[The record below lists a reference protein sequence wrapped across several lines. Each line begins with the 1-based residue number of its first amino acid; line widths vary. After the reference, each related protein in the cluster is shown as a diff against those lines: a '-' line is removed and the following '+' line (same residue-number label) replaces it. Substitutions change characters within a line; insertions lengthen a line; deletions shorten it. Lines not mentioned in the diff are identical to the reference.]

1 MRKPGK
7 SYALTVR
14 KILSSVCDLLFFQ
27 EGTSPCRFKTQT
39 SNFELISMSLLAI
52 KASSDANSAEQK
64 RQQDRKKN
72 ILVLIN
78 HFLIENGYFETAERL
93 NNETN
98 SVVTKFAAADN
109 VDLTSI
115 LIDYEAYYEIRFDK
129 KPKLI
134 RKLTDGEDLSLK
146 PSRPPVSGKSSSSSG
161 SSSASSKTK
170 KTENNEGT
178 KLPPI
183 VNAPES
189 NEKEAKNEIFSVT
202 GTTFKGNTN
211 TSNNSDNEKGGK
223 QELEEKFLKP
233 PPNFF
238 GDSEL
243 KQLANV
249 ISREIYQES
258 PNVRFAD
265 IIHLDEAKRLL
276 MEAVQLPLRFPT
288 LFTGI
293 LRPWRGIL
301 LHGPPGTG
309 NLPFFF
315 VSLCFPLFLL

>member
-1 MRKPGK
+1 
-7 SYALTVR
+7 
-14 KILSSVCDLLFFQ
+14 
-27 EGTSPCRFKTQT
+27 
-39 SNFELISMSLLAI
+39 MSLLAI

-98 SVVTKFAAADN
+98 SIVTKFAAADN

-115 LIDYEAYYEIRFDK
+115 MIDYEAYYEIRFDK
-129 KPKLI
+129 KPKLV
-134 RKLTDGEDLSLK
+134 RKLADGEESSLK
-146 PSRPPVSGKSSSSSG
+146 PSRPPASGRSLSSSSG
-161 SSSASSKTK
+161 SSSSSSKTK

-178 KLPPI
+178 KLPSI

-189 NEKEAKNEIFSVT
+189 NEKEAKTDLFSVT
-202 GTTFKGNTN
+202 GTTFKGNAN
-211 TSNNSDNEKGGK
+211 SSNNSDNEKGGK

-258 PNVRFAD
+258 PNVRFSD

-309 NLPFFF
+309 DLLFSVFP
-315 VSLCFPLFLL
+315 VFPLFVLVCTCR